1 MKQLLC
7 VTIAI
12 GGSLLVTCGR
22 PAVADEKPSDWMKQK
37 LEMSQ
42 NILAG
47 LTKGDFDAVE
57 TNAQKMNVVN
67 HLEKLVA
74 ADQPHYKEY
83 MRQLAAFE
91 SANRE
96 LLRQSGKKNIEGSTL
111 AYVQLTVSCVQC
123 HRVVRDAKK
132 KCRFRPPRCA
142 VHVWPIPPSHTGAAQ
157 RGENSLKTSACF
169 EIPAAGTGFAF

>member
-1 MKQLLC
+1 MKRVCC
-7 VTIAI
+7 VVLIV

-22 PAVADEKPSDWMKQK
+22 PAVAEEKPSDWMKQK

-67 HLEKLVA
+67 FLEKLVA
-74 ADQPHYKEY
+74 TDQPHYKEY
-83 MRQLAAFE
+83 MRQLSAFE
-91 SANRE
+91 TANRE
-96 LLRQSGKKNIEGSTL
+96 LLRQSARKNIEGSTL
-111 AYVQLTVSCVQC
+111 AYMQLTVSCVQC

-132 KCRFRPPRCA
+132 
-142 VHVWPIPPSHTGAAQ
+142 
-157 RGENSLKTSACF
+157 
-169 EIPAAGTGFAF
+169 